1 MPEKKRIFIAD
12 DDEVILTSLKKLLVL
27 SGFEVETAQRARD
40 VMPKI
45 KTFKPDLVL
54 LDLVMP
60 NLGGMEICEM
70 LNQDKQTC
78 GIPIIVVSGLSKLID
93 QKRAYRLGVIGYFTK
108 PYDFDKLLKEI
119 NKAIAYK
126 EGNKS

>member
-1 MPEKKRIFIAD
+1 
-12 DDEVILTSLKKLLVL
+12 
-27 SGFEVETAQRARD
+27 
-40 VMPKI
+40 MPKI
-45 KTFKPDLVL
+45 KTFKPDLIL

-93 QKRAYRLGVIGYFTK
+93 QKRAYQLGVIGYFTK
-108 PYDFDKLLKEI
+108 PYDFPKLLKEI
-119 NKAIAYK
+119 NKAISYK
-126 EGNKS
+126 EGRIT

>member
-1 MPEKKRIFIAD
+1 MPKKKKIFIAD

-27 SGFEVETAQRARD
+27 SGFEVETTQKAKD
-40 VMPKI
+40 IISKI
-45 KTFKPDLVL
+45 KVFKPDIIL

-60 NLGGMEICEM
+60 NLGGMEVCAM

-93 QKRAYRLGVIGYFTK
+93 QKKAYHLGVIGYFTK

-126 EGNKS
+126 EGRIT

>member
-1 MPEKKRIFIAD
+1 MSNKKRIFIAD

-27 SGFEVETAQRARD
+27 SGFEVETTQKAKD
-40 VMPKI
+40 IISKI
-45 KTFKPDLVL
+45 KVFKPDVIL

-60 NLGGMEICEM
+60 NLGGMEVCEM

-93 QKRAYRLGVIGYFTK
+93 QKKAYRLGVIGYFTK
-108 PYDFDKLLKEI
+108 PYDFPKLLKEI

-126 EGNKS
+126 EGRIT